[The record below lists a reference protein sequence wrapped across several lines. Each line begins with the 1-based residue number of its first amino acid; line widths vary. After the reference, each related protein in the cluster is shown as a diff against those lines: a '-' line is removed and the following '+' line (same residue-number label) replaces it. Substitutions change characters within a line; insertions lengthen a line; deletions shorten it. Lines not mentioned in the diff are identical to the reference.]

1 MNEILFIG
9 LTLLS
14 FALAFGLLA
23 ICESLMEN
31 Q

>member
-14 FALAFGLLA
+14 FALTLGFLA

-31 Q
+31 K